1 MGYPVRP
8 IVCDIL
14 VVGGSAAA
22 LIAALE
28 ARKSGQNVLMVS
40 KGLIGCGGN
49 SIVSGAGF
57 AAILPEANGI
67 DSCERFRADTLA
79 SGQNLNLENLL
90 TVFVEH
96 SGTAIL
102 DLAQHGVVFSKTDGD
117 YLRRQPPGHSLPR
130 QIPTVFEPEYYHTRG
145 LSITLPLR
153 DAARRCGIRFLEKT
167 PIVELLQ
174 DADGICGAVGINV
187 ATSEYTQISSN
198 AVILATGGA
207 GTIYARTNNTSD
219 VTGDGYGLALDAG
232 AKLIDMEFVQFYP
245 TMAFRP
251 IKIPVSS
258 PMFGDGAVLRN
269 KNLERFLSRYDP
281 AGDMATRDSMS
292 RAIFSEVNVGNGVEN
307 GVYIDCSGIPDD
319 IFFSRYKGFANY
331 LLAHGIDPQKDM
343 LLISPTAHFFMGGIF
358 VDENCSTGVAG
369 LFASGEVV
377 GGLHGANRLSGN
389 ALTEAAVFGKIAGQ
403 MAARH
408 AAKFSSVR
416 RVAVI
421 FDERQHDCKKDD
433 LNEIKSALRQ
443 TMWENVSLMR
453 SRETLE
459 YALSQITQ
467 YQNELIDH
475 ATSSIRQLAEK
486 NSLERMLTTA
496 EAVVRSALLRTES
509 RGCHFR
515 CDYPTSNHSDWIGH
529 VEVKQKKRAL
539 NLKFK
544 LKE

>member
-1 MGYPVRP
+1 MNYPVRSM
-8 IVCDIL
+8 VCDLL

-28 ARKSGQNVLMVS
+28 ARKSGQDVLMVS
-40 KGLIGCGGN
+40 KGFVGRGGN

-57 AAILPEANGI
+57 AAILPEANGS
-67 DSCERFRADTLA
+67 DSCERFQADTLA
-79 SGQNLNLENLL
+79 SGQNLNQENLL
-90 TVFVEH
+90 AVFIKN
-96 SGTAIL
+96 SGAAIL
-102 DLAQHGVVFSKTDGD
+102 DLARHGVIFSKKDGD
-117 YLRRQPPGHSLPR
+117 YLRRRPPGHSLPR
-130 QIPTVFEPEYYHTRG
+130 QIPTVFEQEYYHTRG
-145 LSITLPLR
+145 LSITIPLR

-167 PIVELLQ
+167 PIIKLLQ
-174 DADGICGAVGINV
+174 DIDGVCGAVGINL
-187 ATSEYTQISSN
+187 TSSEYIQISAN
-198 AVILATGGA
+198 AVVLATGGA

-251 IKIPVSS
+251 LKIPVSS

-292 RAIFSEVNVGNGVEN
+292 RAIFSEVTVGNGVES

-343 LLISPTAHFFMGGIF
+343 LLISPTVHFFMGGIF
-358 VDENCSTGVAG
+358 IDENCFTGIAG

-389 ALTEAAVFGKIAGQ
+389 ALTEAVVFGKIAGQ
-403 MAARH
+403 RAAKH
-408 AAKFSSVR
+408 AAEFRSAR
-416 RVAVI
+416 RIVMTFA
-421 FDERQHDCKKDD
+421 EEQHGCKVFD

-443 TMWENVSLMR
+443 TMWENASVIR
-453 SRETLE
+453 SKETLE
-459 YALSQITQ
+459 YALNQITQ
-467 YQNELIDH
+467 YQNELIDY

-509 RGCHFR
+509 RGSHFR
-515 CDYPTSNHSDWIGH
+515 CDCPTSNHSDWIGH
-529 VEVKQKKRAL
+529 VEIKQKNRNL
-539 NLKFK
+539 SLKFRAK
-544 LKE
+544 A